1 MKQFT
6 PSSKSY
12 VSGIQNA
19 DCFEFMNGSLS
30 WRCATDNVTFLEGYV
45 RGALNVVCSTSVN
58 WSCSKSEQIG
68 NLKISS
74 MDLEIL
80 DFIASHLIANF
91 QWLASHF
98 TFSRSFFDEL
108 EQWEFYYFRD
118 FVSSFQRPSTFNI
131 IFYPLDWFFLIPLT
145 HGTALSMTWS
155 FSLEDINCPKKN
167 HDVFQPS
174 TTPGRLRLH

>member
-1 MKQFT
+1 M
-6 PSSKSY
+6 
-12 VSGIQNA
+12 
-19 DCFEFMNGSLS
+19 
-30 WRCATDNVTFLEGYV
+30 TFLEGYV

-80 DFIASHLIANF
+80 DFIASHLIAISND
-91 QWLASHF
+91 WLAI
-98 TFSRSFFDEL
+98 L
-108 EQWEFYYFRD
+108 LFRD
-118 FVSSFQRPSTFNI
+118 HFLVSSNNENFIIFRGFVSSFQRPSTFNI